1 MPPSSSALP
10 SDATLRLLPAAA
22 AVLPLFVVERRR
34 RDDDRR
40 STAMSSICFR
50 RKMRR
55 VSLARAALRFAWPWG
70 FRTIIRASQIPQEWT
85 ADFVRVHST

>member
-1 MPPSSSALP
+1 MPPPSSSLDIEAALG
-10 SDATLRLLPAAA
+10 LFPAAV
-22 AVLPLFVVERRR
+22 VLPLFVVERRR

-55 VSLARAALRFAWPWG
+55 VSLARLALRLAG
-70 FRTIIRASQIPQEWT
+70 MGI
-85 ADFVRVHST
+85 

>member
-1 MPPSSSALP
+1 MPPSSSLDI
-10 SDATLRLLPAAA
+10 DAALRLLPAAA

-55 VSLARAALRFAWPWG
+55 VSLARLALRLAG
-70 FRTIIRASQIPQEWT
+70 MGI
-85 ADFVRVHST
+85 